1 MDFIIWFNYIC
12 FIFNHC
18 SRPGCVEYSFHQ
30 KAISYTSDETVFAKH
45 LGKLGFSVFAA
56 TLNIRE
62 KTMVTSDEEAEY
74 TIYDLFSD
82 VGGRFHK

>member
-1 MDFIIWFNYIC
+1 MR
-12 FIFNHC
+12 

-82 VGGRFHK
+82 VGGRVSEKSNNKAKN